1 MEMIRNMTTNF
12 CRLYFVRRCC
22 WTILFALCSLTI
34 CAQTA
39 KEVLDKTAAVI
50 TAKNGARASFSI
62 KGERMSTNGTIAVK
76 GRKFHVTTPQAVV
89 WFDGKTQWTYLK
101 QNDEVNVATPT
112 EAELQAINPYN
123 FIYLYKQGYTY
134 TMTKKGSNYDVH
146 LTAKD
151 KKRSVQ
157 EMYIIISQKSY
168 IPSQIR
174 MKTAQ
179 GWNTIEVSNF
189 KQANLS
195 DGTFRFNAKDYP
207 QAEII
212 DLR

>member
-1 MEMIRNMTTNF
+1 MKRMLFLATLLLLVATTNG
-12 CRLYFVRRCC
+12 
-22 WTILFALCSLTI
+22 
-34 CAQTA
+34 QNA
-39 KEVLDKTAAVI
+39 KSVLDKTAAVVSN
-50 TAKNGARASFSI
+50 KNGVQANFKMVSNQY
-62 KGERMSTNGTIAVK
+62 GTTEGTIAVK
-76 GRKFHVTTPQAVV
+76 GRKFHATTPQATI
-89 WFDGKTQWTYLK
+89 WFDGKTQWTYMK
-101 QNDEVNVATPT
+101 KNDEVNVSNPT
-112 EAELQAINPYN
+112 DAQLQALNPYN

-134 TMTKKGSNYDVH
+134 TMTKKSSNYEVH

-189 KQANLS
+189 KQANLA
-195 DGTFRFNAKDYP
+195 DGTFRFNAKDFP
-207 QAEII
+207 HAEVI